1 MKIIH
6 ANRFGKG
13 KDLVIIHGFL
23 GMGDNWKSLGKKWAD
38 NGFCVHLLDM
48 RNHGRSFHDDE
59 FNYQVMTEDVI
70 NYLIDQKVDSCC
82 IIGHSMGGK
91 VAMQLAIE
99 KPEIIEKLIVVDIA
113 PKFYARHHDY
123 ILDGLAILEN
133 NQLESRSKAD
143 ELLSE
148 KINEKGIRQFL
159 LKNLFRDENNR
170 LILRLNLKAIS
181 KNLDEI
187 GKGLPDNAHFSGSTL
202 FIRGEK
208 STYIKTTDQKIIQN
222 HFPNAGLKT
231 IENAGHWVHAEQP
244 TVFFKA
250 VNDYLK

>member
-187 GKGLPDNAHFSGSTL
+187 GKGLPDNAQFSGSTL